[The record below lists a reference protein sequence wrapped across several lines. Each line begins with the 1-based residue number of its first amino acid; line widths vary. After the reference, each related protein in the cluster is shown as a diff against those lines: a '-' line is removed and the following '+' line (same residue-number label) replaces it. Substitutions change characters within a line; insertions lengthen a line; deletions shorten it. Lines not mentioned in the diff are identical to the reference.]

1 MSKLATGLVAMILLI
16 SILLIGI
23 TTATI
28 LSDSNS
34 GFTEEA
40 NLNQI
45 TNEVVDEISTYI
57 QIRDQKGKYYDID
70 GVKKIQKIA
79 ILISPLV
86 TQDISVSKLTI
97 QLDNGDSVHMLT
109 YSSYSQSLDQNS
121 IFEHKIWDSLTG
133 KNFGLIS
140 LHDAD
145 NSLVNF
151 DVINDYSDN
160 AYLVFRL
167 HLDMMLAKHDKIT
180 VTLFPST
187 GLKKVIELEA
197 PLPIKSVITFE

>member
-23 TTATI
+23 TTATV

-167 HLDMMLAKHDKIT
+167 PLDMMLAKHDKIT